1 MKAIVKS
8 IIRRTAS
15 AGFVF
20 PPALAAKRL
29 ANIARNEWE
38 YRSGKRTLT
47 SLPYVL
53 FIDVACACT
62 LKCPLCFIGQG
73 APGRPRGLM
82 ESETFRKVIDEFRDY
97 AVVAHLYIRGEP
109 LMNRRL
115 PEMIAYADDAHML
128 TSISTNLNRL
138 DEETAERIVASGLK
152 KLTVSL
158 DGATAETYRTYR
170 VGGDFEQVLENIR
183 LLQRIKEREGVAHP
197 RIILQFLVFK
207 FNIHEVPAI
216 RRLAESLGVELSLLQ
231 GILGG
236 PEYEPFTG
244 EHTQALVDRW
254 IVRPE
259 KLLEALGE
267 DRDGAGLF
275 FDYFRG
281 SEPLSDSRCLF
292 LWKTAYINWDGS
304 VSPCCFIYRKELDF
318 GSIADGSFRGIWN
331 NPEFRHARALF
342 TDASQARSK
351 TRTVCDSCRHYRQAS
366 EG

>member
-1 MKAIVKS
+1 MIDGLKK
-8 IIRRTAS
+8 IIRR
-15 AGFVF
+15 AGAAAFVF
-20 PPALAAKRL
+20 PPALASKRL
-29 ANIARNEWE
+29 VNIARNEWE
-38 YRSGKRTLT
+38 YRSGKSSLK

-73 APGRPRGLM
+73 APGRPRGIM
-82 ESETFRKVIDEFRDY
+82 KPETFRGVIDEFCDH

-109 LMNRRL
+109 LLNRHL

-158 DGATAETYRTYR
+158 DGATEETYAVYR

-216 RRLAESLGVELSLLQ
+216 GRLSESLGVELSLLQ

-244 EHTQALVDRW
+244 KHTQALIDRW

-259 KLLEALGE
+259 RLLEALGE

-281 SEPLSDSRCLF
+281 SEPLSDSKCLF

-304 VSPCCFIYRKELDF
+304 VSPCCFIYRKDLDF
-318 GSIADGSFRGIWN
+318 GSIAGHGFREIWN
-331 NPEFRHARALF
+331 GPEFRHARSLF
-342 TDASQARSK
+342 TDASEVRSS

-366 EG
+366 KG